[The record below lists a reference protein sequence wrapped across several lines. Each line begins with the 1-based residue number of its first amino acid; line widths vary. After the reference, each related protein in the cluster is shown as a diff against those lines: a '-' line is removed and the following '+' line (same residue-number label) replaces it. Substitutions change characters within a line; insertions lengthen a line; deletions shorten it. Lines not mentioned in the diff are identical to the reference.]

1 MLDCHVINAWGRL
14 SIDLAQVVEIIVVKL
29 AQFIVVFGLLGV
41 GVGVGIGVGVGVGA
55 FVSKLVGSRASVAGP
70 SKQYIS
76 VKLELIF
83 DVRIVFIILEIAL
96 A

>member
-1 MLDCHVINAWGRL
+1 MHNTRLDCHVINAWGRL

-29 AQFIVVFGLLGV
+29 AQFIVVFGRLGV
-41 GVGVGIGVGVGVGA
+41 GVGVGVGVGA

-70 SKQYIS
+70 SKQDVS